1 MGAGPLCLSGGG
13 AQVCGAEAG
22 AHWECREA
30 KGATGT
36 GNEIRVLRRGH
47 PQHHGAAAVPLSA
60 RSWQPVGATH
70 GCLVPAPDMDV
81 SGISRQGNT
90 LSDGGSVGEE
100 WEVEPGL

>member
-1 MGAGPLCLSGGG
+1 MWGRGWGPLGVQGG
-13 AQVCGAEAG
+13 Q
-22 AHWECREA
+22 
-30 KGATGT
+30 GATGP

-70 GCLVPAPDMDV
+70 GCLVPDPDMDV